1 MTDCRAQPEATAR
14 QEGGGRG
21 CLPVKQLRLRFSFSV
36 SVFVLVHLL
45 LLYKRRE
52 SMLHKGLTLPEQKYI
67 YTR

>member
-14 QEGGGRG
+14 QEGGWG
-21 CLPVKQLRLRFSFSV
+21 CLLVKQLRLRFSFSV

-45 LLYKRRE
+45 VLYKRRE
-52 SMLHKGLTLPEQKYI
+52 SMLDMGLTLPEQKCI